1 MSRWA
6 LVYDDYSE
14 SGEGLR
20 EALCALGNGLFVTR
34 GAAAEAD
41 ADGTHYPGTYA
52 AGVYDR
58 LTTSISGRDIENEDL
73 VNLPNWLLL
82 SIGIE
87 DDPWFNIGS
96 VEILSFKQELDM
108 RRGVLTRIVDFR
120 DDSGRETILT
130 QRRLVSMDD
139 PYLAA
144 LETTLRPIGWS
155 GRIRLRSALDGRV
168 KNSGVERYREL
179 ASSHLM
185 PVAAESIDGE
195 SMLLEVETRQSH
207 IRIAEAARTRLFVD
221 GDLLTPGRRVESN
234 PGLVAEELVVDTLE
248 GSEIRLEKVVALAHS
263 RLQAMS
269 EPALH
274 VRERLARSGDFDR
287 ILQRHVLAWDHLWQ
301 RCELRIEGS
310 ERAARILNL
319 HIFHLLQ
326 TVSEHS
332 RDLDAGV
339 PARGLHGEAY
349 RGHIFWDELFVF
361 PFLNYHLPEL
371 TRALLLYRY
380 RRLDTARWAARDAGL
395 QGAMYPW
402 QSGSTGREESQS
414 VHLNPR
420 SGRWIPDHSRLQ
432 RHVGI
437 AVAYNVWLYYQA
449 TADIDFLT
457 RYGAEMM
464 VEISRFWS
472 GSAVYDH
479 IRDRYRILGVMGP
492 DEYHDG
498 YPDRAEPGLDD
509 NAYTNVMAVWV
520 LRRTMEALMLLRDD
534 DRRQLVERLGLKREE
549 LERWEDV
556 TRKMFVPFHDEGI
569 ISQFEGYEDL
579 AEFDWTGYRERY
591 GDIQRLDRL
600 LEAEGDSPNAYK
612 ASKQADVLMLFYLLS
627 PEDLAAILK
636 GLGYSWGEDSV
647 ARNVDYYRLRTS
659 HGSTLSW
666 VVHAWVL
673 ARTDRAESWS
683 LFMAALESDIADI
696 QGGTTAEG
704 IHLGAMAGTVD
715 LVQRCYSGL
724 EPAGDVIR
732 LAPRLPD
739 ELELLEYRLLYRGR
753 WMDVRITDGSMRVTL
768 RPDGDLPVSLQIG
781 ERVVDVAPGES
792 IEL

>member
-1 MSRWA
+1 
-6 LVYDDYSE
+6 
-14 SGEGLR
+14 
-20 EALCALGNGLFVTR
+20 
-34 GAAAEAD
+34 
-41 ADGTHYPGTYA
+41 
-52 AGVYDR
+52 YDR

-87 DDPWFNIGS
+87 DDPWFDIGS
-96 VEILSFKQELDM
+96 VEILGFKLELDM

-139 PYLAA
+139 PHLAA

-332 RDLDAGV
+332 RDLDVGV

-380 RRLDTARWAARDAGL
+380 RRLDAARWAALDAGL

-498 YPDRAEPGLDD
+498 YPDRADPGLDD

-683 LFMAALESDIADI
+683 LFMAAMESDIADI

>member
-6 LVYDDYSE
+6 LIYDDYSE
-14 SGEGLR
+14 SSEGLR

-87 DDPWFNIGS
+87 DDPWFDIGS
-96 VEILSFKQELDM
+96 VEILGFKQELDM
-108 RRGVLTRIVDFR
+108 RRGVLTRTVDFR

-139 PYLAA
+139 PHLAA

-168 KNSGVERYREL
+168 KNSGVERYRAL

-221 GDLLTPGRRVESN
+221 GDLLTPGRRVESE
-234 PGLVAEELVVDTLE
+234 PGLVAEEMGVDARE
-248 GSEIRLEKVVALAHS
+248 GSEVRLEKVVALAHS
-263 RLQAMS
+263 RLQAVS
-269 EPALH
+269 EPALD

-492 DEYHDG
+492 DEYHDC
-498 YPDRAEPGLDD
+498 YPDRADPGLDD

-579 AEFDWTGYRERY
+579 AEFDWTGYRERF

-647 ARNVDYYRLRTS
+647 ARNVDYYRRRTS

-753 WMDVRITDGSMRVTL
+753 WMDVRIADGSTRVTL

>member
-1 MSRWA
+1 VSRWS
-6 LVYDDYSE
+6 LVYDDFTE
-14 SGEGLR
+14 DAEGLR

-34 GAAAEAD
+34 GAAPEATAD
-41 ADGTHYPGTYA
+41 ATHYPGTYA

-58 LTTSISGRDIENEDL
+58 LTSSIAGRDIENEDL
-73 VNLPNWLLL
+73 VNLPNWLPV

-87 DDPWFNIGS
+87 NDPWFDIGS
-96 VEILSFKQELDM
+96 AEILDFKQELDM
-108 RRGVLTRIVDFR
+108 RRGVLTRLVVFR
-120 DDSGRETILT
+120 DDRGRETRLT
-130 QRRLVSMDD
+130 QRRLMSMDD
-139 PYLAA
+139 PRLAA
-144 LETTLRPIGWS
+144 LETTVSPVGWS
-155 GRIRLRSALDGRV
+155 GRIRFRSALDGLV
-168 KNSGVERYREL
+168 ENSGVKRYRKL
-179 ASSHLM
+179 ASSHLV
-185 PVAAESIDGE
+185 PVTAASIDGE
-195 SMLLEVETRQSH
+195 SMLLVMETRQSH

-221 GDLLTPGRRVESN
+221 GDLLTPERRVEAT
-234 PGLVAEELVVDTLE
+234 PGHIAEELAVVVAD
-248 GSEIRLEKVVALAHS
+248 GSVARLEKVVALAHS
-263 RLQAMS
+263 RLQALS
-269 EPALH
+269 EPALD
-274 VRERLARSGDFDR
+274 VAERLRRAGDFDGVLR
-287 ILQRHVLAWDHLWQ
+287 SHVLAWDQLWQ

-319 HIFHLLQ
+319 HVFHLLQ

-332 RDLDAGV
+332 RDLDTGV

-380 RRLDTARWAARDAGL
+380 RRMEAARWAARDVGL
-395 QGAMYPW
+395 RGAMYPW

-449 TADIDFLT
+449 TADLDFLT

-472 GSAVYDH
+472 SSTVYDH
-479 IRDRYRILGVMGP
+479 SRDRYRILGVMGP

-498 YPDRAEPGLDD
+498 YPDRVEPGLDD
-509 NAYTNVMAVWV
+509 NAYTNVMTVWV
-520 LRRTMEALMLLRDD
+520 LGRTMDALDLIGDD
-534 DRRQLVERLGLKREE
+534 DRGQLVERLGLEREE
-549 LERWEDV
+549 LERWEDI
-556 TRKMFVPFHDEGI
+556 TRKMYVPFHDEGI

-579 AEFDWTGYRERY
+579 AEFDWAGYRERY

-600 LEAEGDSPNAYK
+600 LEAEDDSPNGYK

-627 PEDLAAILK
+627 AEDLAGILQD
-636 GLGYSWGEDSV
+636 LGYRWDADSI
-647 ARNVDYYRLRTS
+647 ARNVDYYRHRTS

-673 ARTDRAESWS
+673 ARADREESWS
-683 LFMAALESDIADI
+683 LFMSALESDISDI

-724 EPAGDVIR
+724 EPGGDGIR
-732 LAPRLPD
+732 FAPRLPD

-753 WMDVRITDGSMRVTL
+753 WMDVHIADGTTRVGL
-768 RPDGDLPVSLQIG
+768 RPDGDLPVSVQIG
-781 ERVVDVAPGES
+781 EQVIEMAPGET
-792 IEL
+792 IEV

>member
-14 SGEGLR
+14 SSEGLR

-87 DDPWFNIGS
+87 DDPWFDIGS
-96 VEILSFKQELDM
+96 VEILGFKQELDM

-139 PYLAA
+139 PHLAA

-269 EPALH
+269 EPALD
-274 VRERLARSGDFDR
+274 VRGRLARSGDFDR

-332 RDLDAGV
+332 RDLDVGV

-380 RRLDTARWAARDAGL
+380 RRLDTARWAALDAGL

-498 YPDRAEPGLDD
+498 YPDRADPGLDD

-683 LFMAALESDIADI
+683 LFMAAMESDIADI

-753 WMDVRITDGSMRVTL
+753 WMDVRIADGSMRVTV

-792 IEL
+792 VEL